1 MRAGAIR
8 QASKGDFVM
17 ANEKNE
23 PKIKLV
29 ESEQPNTDKS
39 MDLSQPRTV
48 APPTCNIVK
57 PAATLTLSEYRID
70 ISQLESNLAAAPLD
84 IPVEKPGEFEWFQ
97 THPDPAYRPA
107 LPCIDFLPPG
117 TKNRE
122 LHLIHPTMVPFL
134 SKLRSSI
141 AVYQLYFLM
150 NRIGNV
156 RVCPVKLPGPD
167 GRMNDWNRTRQAA
180 VEKGIGA
187 WVRMWAN
194 KSGSR
199 YEWMPAP
206 VVYPDP
212 VWPDLTIDEV
222 LTIAF
227 DHLGRVINNEDHPV
241 IKVLK
246 GQL

>member
-1 MRAGAIR
+1 M
-8 QASKGDFVM
+8 
-17 ANEKNE
+17 
-23 PKIKLV
+23 
-29 ESEQPNTDKS
+29 
-39 MDLSQPRTV
+39 
-48 APPTCNIVK
+48 VK
-57 PAATLTLSEYRID
+57 PAASLNLADYRID

-117 TKNRE
+117 SKNNRE
-122 LHLIHPTMVPFL
+122 LHLIHPTMVPFFA
-134 SKLRSSI
+134 KLRSSI

-167 GRMNDWNRTRQAA
+167 GKHNDWHRTRQAA

-206 VVYPDP
+206 IAYPDP
-212 VWPDLTIDEV
+212 IWPNLSMDEV

-227 DHLGRVINNEDHPV
+227 DHLGRVVNTEDHSV
-241 IKVLK
+241 VRVLR
-246 GQL
+246 GQI